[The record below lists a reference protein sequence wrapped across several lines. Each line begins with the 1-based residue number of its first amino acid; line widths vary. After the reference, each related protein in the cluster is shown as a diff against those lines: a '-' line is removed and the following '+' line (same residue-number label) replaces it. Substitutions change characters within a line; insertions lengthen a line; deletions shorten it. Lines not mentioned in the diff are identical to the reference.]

1 MTLSL
6 VYSFNNLELD
16 DFEENLELIDLE
28 HDDLDLFSILCITSP
43 SLNQLWTLWFNEN
56 TSSSISANHNS
67 SVQLSSKSIISWL
80 ISLTNMSLN

>member
-43 SLNQLWTLWFNEN
+43 SLNQL
-56 TSSSISANHNS
+56 
-67 SVQLSSKSIISWL
+67 
-80 ISLTNMSLN
+80 